1 MARHAFSVIRH
12 AQSLARRAKSVGRQ
26 ANSVV
31 VHALSVVRQAKS
43 VIADA
48 KRVAVETKSAGGQA
62 PSAMIWTL
70 QRAGTDYIP
79 AMQQLKKI
87 FWMAITMAMTLAVL
101 FLGVF
106 LGLVLAHWK
115 GGGLRIMNTAT
126 IIQQVQTLSDLVT
139 VKYVMQKVEFVDS
152 PPGSTLGQF
161 VQGDNKVMLL
171 AQGIVKAG
179 IDLKKIA
186 LGDVAISGKS
196 LTIKLPKAEITD
208 AYLDDSQTRVIERT
222 TGFLRSL
229 DKDLEQTT
237 RQYAVDDIRRAAQQ
251 SGILND
257 ANERARTELRTFF
270 QQAGFGPVE
279 FR

>member
-1 MARHAFSVIRH
+1 VFIWLHLWPKKPSRSSRDK
-12 AQSLARRAKSVGRQ
+12 LALHPVEM
-26 ANSVV
+26 NY
-31 VHALSVVRQAKS
+31 
-43 VIADA
+43 IA
-48 KRVAVETKSAGGQA
+48 
-62 PSAMIWTL
+62 
-70 QRAGTDYIP
+70 
-79 AMQQLKKI
+79 AMQGLKKI
-87 FWMAITMAMTLAVL
+87 FWMAMTLAVL
-101 FLGVF
+101 ALGVY
-106 LGLVLAHWK
+106 LGLMVAHWK
-115 GGGLRIMNTAT
+115 GGGLRVENTAT

-152 PPGSTLGQF
+152 PPESTLGQF
-161 VQGDNKVMLL
+161 IQGDNKVLLL

-186 LGDVAISGKS
+186 PVDVAISGKA
-196 LTIKLPKAEITD
+196 LTITLPKPQITD
-208 AYLDDSQTRVIERT
+208 AYLDDTQTKVLERT

-270 QQAGFGPVE
+270 QQAGFEPVE

>member
-1 MARHAFSVIRH
+1 M
-12 AQSLARRAKSVGRQ
+12 
-26 ANSVV
+26 
-31 VHALSVVRQAKS
+31 
-43 VIADA
+43 
-48 KRVAVETKSAGGQA
+48 
-62 PSAMIWTL
+62 
-70 QRAGTDYIP
+70 QR
-79 AMQQLKKI
+79 LRKI
-87 FWMAITMAMTLAVL
+87 LWTMATLAFL
-101 FLGVF
+101 ALGVYV
-106 LGLVLAHWK
+106 GLLVARWR
-115 GGGLRIMNTAT
+115 GGGPRVENTAM

-161 VQGDNKVMLL
+161 IQGDNKVLLL

-186 LGDVAISGKS
+186 PDDVTISGKN
-196 LTIKLPKAEITD
+196 LTIALPRPQITD
-208 AYLDDSQTRVIERT
+208 AYLDDSQTKVIERT

-237 RQYAVDDIRRAAQQ
+237 RQYAVADIRRGALA

-257 ANERARTELRTFF
+257 ANDRARTELRAFF
-270 QQAGFGPVE
+270 EQAGFDPVE

>member
-1 MARHAFSVIRH
+1 M
-12 AQSLARRAKSVGRQ
+12 G
-26 ANSVV
+26 
-31 VHALSVVRQAKS
+31 
-43 VIADA
+43 
-48 KRVAVETKSAGGQA
+48 
-62 PSAMIWTL
+62 
-70 QRAGTDYIP
+70 YIV
-79 AMQQLKKI
+79 AMQGLKK
-87 FWMAITMAMTLAVL
+87 FFRLLLVLAVL
-101 FLGVF
+101 ALGVY
-106 LGLVLAHWK
+106 LGLTVARWH
-115 GGGLRIMNTAT
+115 GGGLRVENTAT

-179 IDLKKIA
+179 IDLKKITA
-186 LGDVAISGKS
+186 DDVAISGKRLI
-196 LTIKLPKAEITD
+196 LTLPKPEITD
-208 AYLDDSQTRVIERT
+208 AYLDDAQTKVIERT

-237 RQYAVDDIRRAAQQ
+237 RQYAVDDIRRAAQE

-270 QQAGFGPVE
+270 QQAGFEPVE

>member
-1 MARHAFSVIRH
+1 M
-12 AQSLARRAKSVGRQ
+12 
-26 ANSVV
+26 NY
-31 VHALSVVRQAKS
+31 
-43 VIADA
+43 IA
-48 KRVAVETKSAGGQA
+48 
-62 PSAMIWTL
+62 
-70 QRAGTDYIP
+70 
-79 AMQQLKKI
+79 AMQRLKNF
-87 FWMAITMAMTLAVL
+87 FWMLMMLGLLAV
-101 FLGVF
+101 GVYV
-106 LGLVLAHWK
+106 GLTVARWR
-115 GGGLRIMNTAT
+115 GGGLRVENTAT

-139 VKYVMQKVEFVDS
+139 VKYVMQKMEFVDS

-161 VQGDNKVMLL
+161 IQGDNKVWLL

-186 LGDVAISGKS
+186 PGDVAISGKA
-196 LTIKLPKAEITD
+196 LTLTLPKPEITD
-208 AYLDDSQTRVIERT
+208 AYLDDSQTKVIERT

-270 QQAGFGPVE
+270 QQAGFEPVE

>member
-1 MARHAFSVIRH
+1 VFHLWQKKSSRSSRDK
-12 AQSLARRAKSVGRQ
+12 LALHPVEM
-26 ANSVV
+26 NY
-31 VHALSVVRQAKS
+31 
-43 VIADA
+43 IA
-48 KRVAVETKSAGGQA
+48 
-62 PSAMIWTL
+62 
-70 QRAGTDYIP
+70 
-79 AMQQLKKI
+79 AMQGLKKI
-87 FWMAITMAMTLAVL
+87 FGALMTLAL
-101 FLGVF
+101 LAFGVYI
-106 LGLVLAHWK
+106 GLMVARWK
-115 GGGLRIMNTAT
+115 GGGLRVENTAT

-161 VQGDNKVMLL
+161 IQGDNKVLLL

-186 LGDVAISGKS
+186 PGDVAISGKA
-196 LTIKLPKAEITD
+196 LTITLPKPQITD
-208 AYLDDSQTRVIERT
+208 AYLDDTQTKVLERT

-237 RQYAVDDIRRAAQQ
+237 RQYAVADIRRAALE

-257 ANERARTELRTFF
+257 ANDRARTELRTFF
-270 QQAGFGPVE
+270 QQAGFEPVE

>member
-1 MARHAFSVIRH
+1 VFHLWPKKSSRSSRDK
-12 AQSLARRAKSVGRQ
+12 LALHPVEM
-26 ANSVV
+26 NY
-31 VHALSVVRQAKS
+31 
-43 VIADA
+43 IA
-48 KRVAVETKSAGGQA
+48 
-62 PSAMIWTL
+62 AML
-70 QRAGTDYIP
+70 R
-79 AMQQLKKI
+79 LRKI
-87 FWMAITMAMTLAVL
+87 FWMAMMLAALVL
-101 FLGVF
+101 GIY
-106 LGLVLAHWK
+106 LGLTVARWRS
-115 GGGLRIMNTAT
+115 GGQRVQNTAT

-161 VQGDNKVMLL
+161 IQGDSKVLLL

-186 LGDVAISGKS
+186 PGDVAISGKS
-196 LTIKLPKAEITD
+196 LTIKLPPARITD
-208 AYLDDSQTRVIERT
+208 AYLDDTQTKVIERT

-270 QQAGFGPVE
+270 QQAGFETVE